1 MFSYKVLQTY
11 FDLVLN
17 EEFNAGDSVMM
28 TEERASEIEETL
40 RHYDGDF
47 LELIEEDI
55 IEEADEEEEEVAEQV
70 EVEVELRLED
80 EEEIDDDEGED
91 I

>member
-28 TEERASEIEETL
+28 TEERASEIEKTL

-55 IEEADEEEEEVAEQV
+55 IEEADEEEEVAEQV

-80 EEEIDDDEGED
+80 EEEIDDEGED

>member
-17 EEFNAGDSVMM
+17 EEFDAGDTVMM

-55 IEEADEEEEEVAEQV
+55 IEEADEEEEVAEQV
-70 EVEVELRLED
+70 EVEVKLRLED